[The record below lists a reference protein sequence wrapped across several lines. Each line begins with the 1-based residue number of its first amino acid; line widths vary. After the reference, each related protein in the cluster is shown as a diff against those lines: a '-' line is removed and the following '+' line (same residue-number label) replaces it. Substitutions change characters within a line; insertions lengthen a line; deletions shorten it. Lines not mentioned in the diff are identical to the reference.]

1 MEGMVAIATAC
12 CRQYRKY
19 TYHMRR
25 IKLTLGA
32 ETENIAG
39 FLLWQVSK
47 LWQRH
52 LTLALQDL
60 NLPSTQAV
68 ILANV
73 LRLGEEGKSATQS
86 ALSAATKVDPMTTSQ
101 ALRSL
106 EKKRLITRRTP
117 KGDLR
122 AKHVRLT
129 PHGHDIAFEAIAR
142 LAKVHQAFFLPL
154 KGENRQMV
162 TYLQT
167 LVQANDLTGPE

>member
-1 MEGMVAIATAC
+1 
-12 CRQYRKY
+12 
-19 TYHMRR
+19 MRR
-25 IKLTLGA
+25 IKLKLGT

-73 LRLGEEGKSATQS
+73 LRLGEEGKSVTQS
-86 ALSAATKVDPMTTSQ
+86 LLSTATKVDPMTTSQ

-106 EKKRLITRRTP
+106 EQKRLITRRTP
-117 KGDLR
+117 KADLR
-122 AKHVRLT
+122 AKHVQLT
-129 PHGHDIAFEAIAR
+129 QRGRDVAFESIAR

-154 KGENRQMV
+154 KDENRQVV
-162 TYLQT
+162 TYLHK
-167 LVQANDLTGPE
+167 LVQANDLTGPQ

>member
-1 MEGMVAIATAC
+1 
-12 CRQYRKY
+12 
-19 TYHMRR
+19 MRR
-25 IKLTLGA
+25 IKLKLGT

-73 LRLGEEGKSATQS
+73 LRLGEEGKSVTQS
-86 ALSAATKVDPMTTSQ
+86 LLSTATKVDPMTTSQ

-106 EKKRLITRRTP
+106 EEKRLIVRRTP
-117 KGDLR
+117 KADLR
-122 AKHVRLT
+122 AKQVKLT
-129 PHGHDIAFEAIAR
+129 PRGRDVAFEAVIR
-142 LAKVHQAFFLPL
+142 LAMIHQAFFRPL
-154 KGENRQMV
+154 KDQDRQV
-162 TYLQT
+162 VAFLQK
-167 LVQANDLTGPE
+167 LVEANDFTKAQ